1 MAIATNSVIVK
12 RVGFAFCHCFYK
24 LKVQKIVCTK
34 YKTFLNPL
42 VTAAESSEKTAF
54 SPIPILWTGFWLI
67 GIRMAKND
75 EFGLF
80 FFGESISTFLSRSLF
95 YLLFLLYWR
104 FGCSLL
110 AWNCGWKGKNV
121 IFKE

>member
-80 FFGESISTFLSRSLF
+80 SLENLFRPFSLALFFTFFSFFIGGLVAHF
-95 YLLFLLYWR
+95 WR
-104 FGCSLL
+104 GIV
-110 AWNCGWKGKNV
+110 AGKGK
-121 IFKE
+121 I